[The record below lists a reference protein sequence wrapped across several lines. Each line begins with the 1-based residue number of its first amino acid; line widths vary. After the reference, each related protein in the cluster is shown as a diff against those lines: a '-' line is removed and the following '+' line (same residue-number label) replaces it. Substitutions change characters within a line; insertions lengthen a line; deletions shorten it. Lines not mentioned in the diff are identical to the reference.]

1 MRIVQEETSN
11 YQLVINSKNIKT
23 MKISKYIASAIIAL
37 ITLNSC
43 SKDDP
48 IPVID
53 QEEVGSARLVFTE
66 VEVEAHGDH
75 FHYNDFAGQEK
86 DSIIFEGE
94 KFLPPVGAHM
104 HLEVGKTYRFELRVF
119 DFAGRQSQKT
129 FIDRD
134 DQHFAFWIGAPA
146 DALKI
151 IYADKK
157 EDKTKVKVGTIGYI
171 TVLKASESFNWRYIM
186 RHLNPGVKTSIDVEN
201 DIQNKD
207 FTKFGG
213 ANDIDVKFETH
224 LVDDDH
230 SGHGH

>member
-1 MRIVQEETSN
+1 
-11 YQLVINSKNIKT
+11 
-23 MKISKYIASAIIAL
+23 MKINTYIASAIIAL

-75 FHYNDFAGQEK
+75 FHYNDFAGAEK
-86 DSIIFEGE
+86 DSINFEGE

-104 HLEVGKTYRFELRVF
+104 DLEVGKTYRFQLRVF

-129 FIDRD
+129 FIERE
-134 DQHFAFWIGAPA
+134 DQHFAFWLNAPA
-146 DALKI
+146 DAVKI

-157 EDKTKVKVGTIGYI
+157 EDGTRVKVGTVGYI
-171 TVLKASESFNWRYIM
+171 SVLKATNSFNWRYIM
-186 RHLNPGVKTSIDVEN
+186 RHLNPGVKTSIDVAK
-201 DIQNKD
+201 DIQNKE

-213 ANDIDVKFETH
+213 ANDIDLQFNMH
-224 LVDDDH
+224 LVAEH
-230 SGHGH
+230 HH